1 MGFVVKTLCSLEW
14 VSKGNREVK
23 KDKKK
28 RIIRERERFLRRGE
42 KCIRGVVL
50 LEQGDQLG
58 NHRCGH
64 VGKYMRGTSFVQS
77 PGFDTGNDSFITH
90 RFHFLDH
97 TKLVWQ

>member
-64 VGKYMRGTSFVQS
+64 VGKYMRGTSFGPIS
-77 PGFDTGNDSFITH
+77 RI
-90 RFHFLDH
+90 
-97 TKLVWQ
+97 